1 MIKDDLMNNCI
12 SDKNTDIWLPRSYTS
27 SGNKSNIDDD
37 CPYTREQLT
46 ALIALQN
53 IDELGPVSLS
63 LLLAKAGSIDALI
76 NGAIDPMEVV
86 GLRPGCRQELQR
98 FLRNPR
104 RVKQWQL
111 AEQSLDW
118 LVKTGSHILVY
129 DDPRFPPLLKELSDC
144 PQLIY
149 LAGNINTFKSMS
161 ISIVGARK
169 SSAGAQ
175 QFTEHLAAELSESGL
190 LITSGMASGI
200 DAAAHR
206 GSLNVG
212 GKTVAVWAAGL
223 DLVYPREHQSLAERI
238 LENGCVITEM
248 PLGTAAKPIYFPRR
262 NRLVSGI
269 SLGVVV
275 VQAALPSGSL
285 ITANYAAEQNR
296 EVFAVPGSI
305 HNPLSA
311 GCHQLIKDGATLI
324 ESAEDV
330 LTVIKELQLAQGLT
344 AAESDKDKEH
354 NEIALKEA
362 EAALI
367 AGLSVEMRLVLDAIG
382 YDPAPYELIESRID
396 AGIDNLSAV
405 LVDLELQGIV
415 TVVGGL
421 YSR

>member
-1 MIKDDLMNNCI
+1 MNNTI
-12 SDKNTDIWLPRSYTS
+12 PNKSPSPLWLPRRFQASDHA
-27 SGNKSNIDDD
+27 SNIVDD
-37 CPYTREQLT
+37 CPYSREQLT
-46 ALIALQN
+46 ALIALQH
-53 IDELGPVSLS
+53 IEALGPVSLS
-63 LLLAKAGSIDALI
+63 LLLAKAGSIEALI
-76 NGAIDPMEVV
+76 DGAIDPMEVT
-86 GLRPGCRQELQR
+86 GLRAPCRQELQR

-104 RVKQWQL
+104 GVQQWQL
-111 AEQSLDW
+111 AEKSLEW
-118 LVKTGSHILVY
+118 LVQTGCHILVR
-129 DDPRFPPLLKELSDC
+129 DDPRFPPLLKELPDC

-149 LAGNINTFKSMS
+149 LAGQINIFESVS
-161 ISIVGARK
+161 ISIVGTRK
-169 SSAGAQ
+169 PSAGAV
-175 QFTEHLAAELSESGL
+175 QFTEHLAAELAEAGL

-206 GSLNVG
+206 GSLKAG
-212 GKTVAVWAAGL
+212 GKTAAVWAAGL
-223 DLVYPREHQSLAERI
+223 DVVYPKENLSLAQSI
-238 LENGCVITEM
+238 IKNGCVITEM

-311 GCHQLIKDGATLI
+311 GCHQLIKEGATLI

-330 LTVIKELQLAQGLT
+330 LTSIKALQLAQGLK
-344 AAESDKDKEH
+344 AADSEGDKKA
-354 NEIALKEA
+354 NEDNLKQAEA
-362 EAALI
+362 ELL
-367 AGLSVEMRLVLDAIG
+367 AGLSAEMRAVVDAIG
-382 YDPAPYELIESRID
+382 YDPAPYELID
-396 AGIDNLSAV
+396 ARVGAGVDNLSAT
-405 LVDLELQGIV
+405 LVDLELQGII